1 MKAAVTRSAGVI
13 KMEEVPDPVMSPNQ
27 IKVKIVYAGLCG
39 TDPENLEQRFG
50 LMPPEAYKQ
59 ARILGHEASGT
70 IAAIGNNVRGSFK
83 VGQRVAM
90 NFRSACG
97 ACYYCQNG
105 MEHFCRTGE
114 GSSGSFA
121 EYAVYPESAIY
132 ALTDDIPLDIA
143 SMLEPVSVAVHA
155 IDQAGVTTGSSV
167 AICGGGPIGL
177 LCLEMAL
184 KAGAAKTLL
193 SEPVAEKRT
202 LAKKLGADVTV
213 DPFKEDLL
221 EAGKKLT
228 NGRGFNVVIDASG
241 SVAAAKQCIGLA
253 DNKGVILWAAV
264 YGKDV
269 EIGVS
274 PFLMYAK
281 ELTITSTFVSPYS
294 FPRALAMLPK
304 LELKS
309 LITDIVPLKDI
320 QKAFELHKKGKSIK
334 ILIKP

>member
-1 MKAAVTRSAGVI
+1 
-13 KMEEVPDPVMSPNQ
+13 
-27 IKVKIVYAGLCG
+27 
-39 TDPENLEQRFG
+39 
-50 LMPPEAYKQ
+50 
-59 ARILGHEASGT
+59 
-70 IAAIGNNVRGSFK
+70 
-83 VGQRVAM
+83 M

-97 ACYYCQNG
+97 HCYYCQNG
-105 MEHFCRTGE
+105 MEHFCRSGE

-121 EYAVYPESAIY
+121 EYAVYPESAVY
-132 ALTDDIPLDIA
+132 ALQDDVSLEVGA
-143 SMLEPVSVAVHA
+143 LLEPVSVAVHA
-155 IDQAGVTTGSSV
+155 IDQAKVRTGSTV

-193 SEPVAEKRT
+193 SEPIAEKRA

-213 DPFKEDLL
+213 DPFKEDII
-221 EAGKKLT
+221 AVGKKMT
-228 NGRGFNVVIDASG
+228 DGRGFDVVIDASG
-241 SVAAAKQCIGLA
+241 SVKAAKDCISLA
-253 DNKGVILWAAV
+253 DNKGLILWAAV

-274 PFLMYAK
+274 PFLLYAK

-309 LITDIVPLKDI
+309 LITDIIPLKDI
-320 QKAFELHKKGKSIK
+320 QQAFELHKKGKSIK
-334 ILIKP
+334 ILLKP

>member
-1 MKAAVTRSAGVI
+1 MKAAVTREAGII
-13 KMEEVPDPVMSPNQ
+13 KMEEVPEPEMKPNQ
-27 IKVKIVYAGLCG
+27 VKVKIAYAGLCG
-39 TDPENLEQRFG
+39 TDPENLEHRFG
-50 LMPPEAYKQ
+50 LMPPEAYKG

-70 IAAIGNNVRGSFK
+70 IAAIGGEVKGDFK

-90 NFRSACG
+90 NFRGSCG
-97 ACYYCQNG
+97 ACWYCQNG
-105 MEHFCRTGE
+105 MEHYCRRGS
-114 GSSGSFA
+114 GSSGCFA

-132 ALTDDIPLDIA
+132 PLTDDISFEVGA
-143 SMLEPVSVAVHA
+143 MLEPVSVAVHA
-155 IDQAGVTTGSSV
+155 IDQAKVYTGSSV

-184 KAGAAKTLL
+184 KAGAARTLL
-193 SEPVAEKRT
+193 SEPIAEKRT
-202 LAKKLGADVTV
+202 LAKKLGADVVV
-213 DPFKEDLL
+213 DPFKEDI
-221 EAGKKLT
+221 EAIGKKLT
-228 NGRGFNVVIDASG
+228 DGRGFTTVIDASG
-241 SVAAAKQCIGLA
+241 SVKAAKQCIALA
-253 DNKGVILWAAV
+253 DNCGTILWAAV

-294 FPRALAMLPK
+294 FPRALALLPK

-320 QKAFELHKKGKSIK
+320 QHAFEMHKQGKSIK
-334 ILIKP
+334 ILIKM

>member
-1 MKAAVTRSAGVI
+1 MKAAVMRGIGNIA
-13 KMEEVPDPVMSPNQ
+13 MEDYPDPITGPAQ
-27 IKVKIVYAGLCG
+27 IKVKIAYCGLCG
-39 TDPENLEQRFG
+39 TDPENLEGRFG
-50 LMPPEAYKQ
+50 LFPPEAYKQ
-59 ARILGHEASGT
+59 PRILGHEASGT
-70 IAAIGNNVRGSFK
+70 IAEIGKNVKDYK

-97 ACYYCQNG
+97 ACYYCRNG
-105 MEHFCRTGE
+105 MEHFCRRGE
-114 GSSGSFA
+114 GASGSFA
-121 EYAVYPESAIY
+121 EYAVYPESAVY
-132 ALTDDIPLDIA
+132 PLADDISLEVGA
-143 SMLEPVSVAVHA
+143 LLEPVSVAVHA
-155 IDQAGVTTGSSV
+155 IDQARVRTGGSV

-184 KAGAAKTLL
+184 KAGAARTLL
-193 SEPVAEKRT
+193 SEPIAEKRA
-202 LAKKLGADVTV
+202 LAKKLGADVVV
-213 DPFKEDLL
+213 DPFKEDIL

-228 NGRGFNVVIDASG
+228 DGRGFDTVIDASG
-241 SVAAAKQCIGLA
+241 NINAAKQCIYLA
-253 DNKGVILWAAV
+253 DNKGTILWAAV

-269 EIGVS
+269 EIGVP

-320 QKAFELHKKGKSIK
+320 KKAFELHKAGKSIK

>member
-1 MKAAVTRSAGVI
+1 MRAAVTREAGI
-13 KMEEVPDPVMSPNQ
+13 INMEEVADPVMKPDQ
-27 IKVKIVYAGLCG
+27 VKVKIAYAGLCG
-39 TDPENLEQRFG
+39 TDPENLEHRFG
-50 LMPPEAYKQ
+50 LMPPEAYKGD
-59 ARILGHEASGT
+59 RILGHEASGT
-70 IAAIGNNVRGSFK
+70 IAAIGSEVKNKFK

-97 ACYYCQNG
+97 ACWYCQNG
-105 MEHFCRTGE
+105 MEHYCRTAE
-114 GSSGSFA
+114 GSSGCFA

-132 ALTDDIPLDIA
+132 PLTDDISMEA
-143 SMLEPVSVAVHA
+143 GAMLEPVSVAVHA
-155 IDQAGVTTGSSV
+155 IDQAKVTTGSSV
-167 AICGGGPIGL
+167 AVCGGGPIGL

-184 KAGAAKTLL
+184 KAGAARTML
-193 SEPVAEKRT
+193 SEPVAEKRA
-202 LAKKLGADVTV
+202 LAKKLGADLVV
-213 DPFKEDLL
+213 NPFNEDI
-221 EAGKKLT
+221 EAAGKKLT
-228 NGRGFNVVIDASG
+228 DGRGFSVVIDASG
-241 SVAAAKQCIGLA
+241 SVKAAKQCIALA
-253 DNKGVILWAAV
+253 DNCGTILWAAV

-334 ILIKP
+334 ILIKM

>member
-1 MKAAVTRSAGVI
+1 MKAAVTRTAGVI
-13 KMEEVPDPVMSPNQ
+13 NMEEVPEPETKPDQ
-27 IKVKIVYAGLCG
+27 IKVKIAYAGLCG

-70 IAAIGNNVRGSFK
+70 IAAIGADVKGDYK

-97 ACYYCQNG
+97 ACYYCRNG
-105 MEHFCRTGE
+105 MEHFCRRGE
-114 GSSGSFA
+114 GSTGCFA

-132 ALTDDIPLDIA
+132 PLSDDISLEA
-143 SMLEPVSVAVHA
+143 GAFLEPVSVAVHA
-155 IDQAGVTTGSSV
+155 IDQARVRTGGSV

-177 LCLEMAL
+177 LCLEVAL
-184 KAGAAKTLL
+184 KAGAARTLL
-193 SEPVAEKRT
+193 SEPVPEKRA
-202 LAKKLGADVTV
+202 LAKKLGADVVV
-213 DPFKEDLL
+213 DPYKENII
-221 EAGKKLT
+221 EVGKKLT
-228 NGRGFNVVIDASG
+228 DGRGFDTVIDASG
-241 SVAAAKQCIGLA
+241 NLNAARQCIYLA
-253 DNKGVILWAAV
+253 DNCGTILWAAV

-269 EIGVS
+269 EIGVP

-294 FPRALAMLPK
+294 FPRALAMLPQ

-309 LITDIVPLKDI
+309 LISDIVPLKDI
-320 QKAFELHKKGKSIK
+320 QKAFELHKAGKSIK

>member
-1 MKAAVTRSAGVI
+1 MKAAVMRGIGNIA
-13 KMEEVPDPVMSPNQ
+13 MEEYPDPVTGPNQ
-27 IKVKIVYAGLCG
+27 IKVKIAYCGLCG
-39 TDPENLEQRFG
+39 TDPENLEGRFG
-50 LMPPEAYKQ
+50 LVPPEAYKQ
-59 ARILGHEASGT
+59 PRILGHEASGT
-70 IAAIGNNVRGSFK
+70 IAEIGKNVKGYK

-97 ACYYCQNG
+97 ACYYCRNG
-105 MEHFCRTGE
+105 MEHFCRSGE
-114 GSSGSFA
+114 GASGSFA
-121 EYAVYPESAIY
+121 EYAVYPESAVY
-132 ALTDDIPLDIA
+132 PLADDISLEVG
-143 SMLEPVSVAVHA
+143 SLLEPVSVAVHA
-155 IDQAGVTTGSSV
+155 IDQARVRTGSSV
-167 AICGGGPIGL
+167 AVCGGGPIGL

-184 KAGAAKTLL
+184 KAGAARTML
-193 SEPVAEKRT
+193 SEPIPEKRA
-202 LAKKLGADVTV
+202 LAKKLGADVVV
-213 DPFKEDLL
+213 DPFKEDII

-228 NGRGFNVVIDASG
+228 DGRGFDAVIDASG
-241 SVAAAKQCIGLA
+241 NVKAAKQCIFLA
-253 DNKGVILWAAV
+253 DNKGIILWAAV

-269 EIGVS
+269 EIGVP

-320 QKAFELHKKGKSIK
+320 KKAFELHKTGKSIK

>member
-1 MKAAVTRSAGVI
+1 MKAAVIRGIGNIA
-13 KMEEVPDPVMSPNQ
+13 MEDYPDPETGPDQV
-27 IKVKIVYAGLCG
+27 KVKIAYCGLCG
-39 TDPENLEQRFG
+39 TDPENLEGRFG
-50 LMPPEAYKQ
+50 LLPPEVYEQ
-59 ARILGHEASGT
+59 PRVIGHEASGT
-70 IAAIGNNVRGSFK
+70 IAEVGKNIKEYR

-97 ACYYCQNG
+97 ACYYCRNG
-105 MEHFCRTGE
+105 MEHFCRRGE
-114 GSSGSFA
+114 GATGSFA

-132 ALTDDIPLDIA
+132 PLSDDISLEIG

-155 IDQAGVTTGSSV
+155 IDQARVHTGSSV

-177 LCLEMAL
+177 LCLQMAL
-184 KAGAAKTLL
+184 KAGAARTLL
-193 SEPVAEKRT
+193 SEPVPEKRD

-213 DPFKEDLL
+213 DPFNEDLL
-221 EAGKKLT
+221 AAGKKLT
-228 NGRGFNVVIDASG
+228 DGRGFSTVIDASG
-241 SVAAAKQCIGLA
+241 SVAAAKQAIDLA
-253 DNKGVILWAAV
+253 DNGATILWAAV

-294 FPRALAMLPK
+294 FPRALALIPK

-309 LITDIVPLKDI
+309 LITDIVPLKEI
-320 QKAFELHKKGKSIK
+320 KKAFELHKKGKSIK

>member
-1 MKAAVTRSAGVI
+1 MKAAVMRGIGNIA
-13 KMEEVPDPVMSPNQ
+13 MEDYPDPVTGPGQ
-27 IKVKIVYAGLCG
+27 VKVKIAYCGLCG
-39 TDPENLEQRFG
+39 TDPENLEGRFG
-50 LMPPEAYKQ
+50 LFSPEEYKKP
-59 ARILGHEASGT
+59 RILGHEASGT
-70 IAAIGNNVRGSFK
+70 IAAIGKDVKGNFK

-105 MEHFCRTGE
+105 MEHFCYSAE

-132 ALTDDIPLDIA
+132 PLSDDISLEVG
-143 SMLEPVSVAVHA
+143 SLLEPVSVAVHA
-155 IDQAGVTTGSSV
+155 IDQANVYPGSSI

-184 KAGAAKTLL
+184 KAGAARALL
-193 SEPVAEKRT
+193 SEPIAEKRA
-202 LAKKLGADVTV
+202 LAKKLGADVVV
-213 DPFKEDLL
+213 DPFKEDIL

-228 NGRGFNVVIDASG
+228 GGRGFNTVIDASG
-241 SVAAAKQCIGLA
+241 NINAARQCVSLA
-253 DNKGVILWAAV
+253 DNKGTILWAAV

-294 FPRALAMLPK
+294 FPRALALLPK

-320 QKAFELHKKGKSIK
+320 QKAFQLHKSGKSIK